1 MLLYRH
7 RKSQYQP
14 MLTKYTLFWLLLCLV
29 YFPPVATSKEVALEE
44 SVPKEIVPKEIVPKE
59 TVPQKLLSKESVS
72 KKDVT
77 QAALSGEALYKEA
90 LPSEA
95 IVSEKV
101 NCIQVTQGHDQINHL
116 IASGK
121 YRDIKSSDHKNTP
134 IFSYSTTLSYQ
145 QYLRYARQQ
154 IQSKNRRAAMPCPV
168 YSATYNMLAKQYNWS
183 AVPSVSQLISPFELT
198 NTQSN
203 KAILLIHGLTD
214 SPYFYHDLAQFFYQQ
229 GFTVRTVLLP
239 GHATAPSELLKTS
252 YQEWQ
257 QAAQYAIERT
267 VLDFDEVFLG
277 GFSTG
282 GALIFDYLMQ
292 QERADSK
299 IKGLFMWSLAS
310 KAKSDFAWLAEY
322 VNYIPFVNWLVL
334 DADMDFA
341 KYESF
346 PYNAAAQAHH
356 LMSRIVGD
364 NALKNRKIHDI
375 PVFAVASEH
384 DQTIETKQTLA
395 LLEQWQQPVSSI
407 NNKYSALVY
416 YGEQQTLPKRLLDHI
431 RVIIPECALDSV
443 CAEISDI
450 AHVSLTN
457 APHNQHYGELGYYR
471 SCGHYVSKPAKYLA
485 CKVNQQIIK
494 GEITEQNLARYPLV
508 QRLTFNPYYQ
518 QMLNS
523 MQGFL
528 TSVQ

>member
-1 MLLYRH
+1 MLLYPVS
-7 RKSQYQP
+7 KPQYQP
-14 MLTKYTLFWLLLCLV
+14 ILTRYTLFWLLLGFVCPTSAVL
-29 YFPPVATSKEVALEE
+29 SKEVTLIKPHNA
-44 SVPKEIVPKEIVPKE
+44 
-59 TVPQKLLSKESVS
+59 LLSDEIDCVQVS
-72 KKDVT
+72 
-77 QAALSGEALYKEA
+77 
-90 LPSEA
+90 
-95 IVSEKV
+95 
-101 NCIQVTQGHDQINHL
+101 QGHDQVNHL

-121 YRDIKSSDHKNTP
+121 YRNIQP
-134 IFSYSTTLSYQ
+134 IDEAVPAPFSYSTTVSYQ
-145 QYLRYARQQ
+145 QYLTHARQQ
-154 IQSKNRRAAMPCPV
+154 IQRKNPRAAMPCPIN
-168 YSATYNMLAKQYNWS
+168 SATYNMLAKQHNWP
-183 AVPSVSQLISPFELT
+183 AIPSVSQLISPFELT
-198 NTQSN
+198 NTTSN

-239 GHATAPSELLKTS
+239 GHATAPGELLKIS
-252 YQEWQ
+252 YQAWQ
-257 QAAQYAIERT
+257 QAAKYAIERT

-292 QERADSK
+292 QERANSN

-322 VNYIPFVNWLVL
+322 VDNIPFVNWLVL

-375 PVFAVASEH
+375 PIFAVASEH
-384 DQTIETKQTLA
+384 DQTIDTTQTLA
-395 LLEQWQQPVSSI
+395 LLEEWQQPESFI
-407 NNKYSALVY
+407 HNNHSALVY
-416 YGEQQTLPKRLLDHI
+416 YGEQQSLPESLLARI
-431 RVIIPECALDSV
+431 QVILPECAEGAV

-457 APHNQHYGELGYYR
+457 APQNQHYGELGYYR
-471 SCGHYVSKPAKYLA
+471 SCGHYVSKLAKYLA
-485 CKVNQQIIK
+485 CKANQQVIK
-494 GEITEQNLARYPLV
+494 GEITEQNLTRYPLV

-528 TSVQ
+528 TSVY

>member
-1 MLLYRH
+1 MLLYRFI
-7 RKSQYQP
+7 KPTYQP
-14 MLTKYTLFWLLLCLV
+14 VLIRHKMYGFLLCLV
-29 YFPPVATSKEVALEE
+29 CFTSVATSTEAALAE
-44 SVPKEIVPKEIVPKE
+44 SVPKETISKETIPKEAIPKE
-59 TVPQKLLSKESVS
+59 TIPNASVA
-72 KKDVT
+72 KKAVA
-77 QAALSGEALYKEA
+77 QAALTSEGLFSETLVKE
-90 LPSEA
+90 E
-95 IVSEKV
+95 V
-101 NCIQVTQGHDQINHL
+101 NCIEVIEDYDHIKHL

-121 YRDIKSSDHKNTP
+121 YRDIKPSNNKNIP
-134 IFSYSTTLSYQ
+134 AFSYSTTLSFQ
-145 QYLRYARQQ
+145 QYLTYARQQ
-154 IQSKNRRAAMPCPV
+154 IQSKNPRAAMPCPV
-168 YSATYNMLAKQYNWS
+168 HSATYNMLAKQHNWP
-183 AVPSVSQLISPFELT
+183 AIPNVSQLISPFQLT
-198 NTQSN
+198 NTSSN

-239 GHATAPSELLKTS
+239 GHATAPSELLKIS

-292 QERADSK
+292 QEHADSK

-364 NALKNRKIHDI
+364 DALKNRKIHDI

-384 DQTIETKQTLA
+384 DQTIDTTQTLA
-395 LLEQWQQPVSSI
+395 LLEEWQQPASFI
-407 NNKYSALVY
+407 DNKHSALVY

-431 RVIIPECALDSV
+431 RVLIPECAIAGI
-443 CAEISDI
+443 CAQISDI

-457 APHNQHYGELGYYR
+457 APQNQHYGELGYYR

-485 CKVNQQIIK
+485 CKVNQNIIK
-494 GEITEQNLARYPLV
+494 GEITEQNLARYPIV

-518 QMLNS
+518 QMLDS

-528 TSVQ
+528 TSVH

>member
-1 MLLYRH
+1 MLLYRVS
-7 RKSQYQP
+7 KPTYQP
-14 MLTKYTLFWLLLCLV
+14 VLTRHKMSWLLLCLLC
-29 YFPPVATSKEVALEE
+29 FTFVATSKEAALPEL
-44 SVPKEIVPKEIVPKE
+44 VPRQTVPKE
-59 TVPQKLLSKESVS
+59 TVPRETVPKESIP
-72 KKDVT
+72 KKAV
-77 QAALSGEALYKEA
+77 ALAA

-95 IVSEKV
+95 LLSEKV
-101 NCIQVTQGHDQINHL
+101 DCIQVTRSHDQINHL

-121 YRDIKSSDHKNTP
+121 YRDIKPSDNKNTP
-134 IFSYSTTLSYQ
+134 AFSYSTTLSYQ

-154 IQSKNRRAAMPCPV
+154 IQSKNPRAAMPCPV
-168 YSATYNMLAKQYNWS
+168 HSPTYKMLAKQHNWS
-183 AVPSVSQLISPFELT
+183 ATPSVSQLISPFELT

-257 QAAQYAIERT
+257 QAAQYAIKRT
-267 VLDFDEVFLG
+267 LLDFDEVFLG

-375 PVFAVASEH
+375 PIFAVASEH
-384 DQTIETKQTLA
+384 DQTIETTQTLA
-395 LLEQWQQPVSSI
+395 LLEEWQQPLSFI
-407 NNKYSALVY
+407 HNKHSALVY
-416 YGEQQTLPKRLLDHI
+416 YGEQQTLSKRLLDHI
-431 RVIIPECALDSV
+431 RVIIPECAIGGV

-457 APHNQHYGELGYYR
+457 APQNQHYGELGYYR
-471 SCGHYVSKPAKYLA
+471 SCGHYISKATKYLA
-485 CKVNQQIIK
+485 CKTNQQIIK
-494 GEITEQNLARYPLV
+494 GEITEQNLARYPLM

-528 TSVQ
+528 TSVH